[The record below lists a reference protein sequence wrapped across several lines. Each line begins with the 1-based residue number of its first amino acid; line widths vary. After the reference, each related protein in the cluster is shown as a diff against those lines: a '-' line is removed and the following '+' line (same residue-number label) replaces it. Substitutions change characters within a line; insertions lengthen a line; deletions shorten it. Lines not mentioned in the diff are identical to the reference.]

1 MNWYWAVICRY
12 TIQKF
17 IKVII
22 SKTIIFSRHIFG
34 IIASMIYGSSRP
46 RPRGES
52 GVSSHRKYMIEKYM
66 GKIWI
71 KIQFHLTVSNTSEPE
86 SNAHICSQGAGCQ
99 VTSGLK
105 STWSLFPII
114 VKEIRT
120 SDKEAETHIFRGLGG
135 NNSQTP
141 RQWIRFWTC
150 NERLYSGGFRFGN
163 WAWKFDAGL
172 KRARASLRHSTLQ
185 FTRGRVDLNDNDWI
199 RFTGWDGQQS
209 EQGPLLRAFK
219 WTAKKT
225 RE

>member
-1 MNWYWAVICRY
+1 MIGGEVLTQLRYNVFRRLQTDQARRSGWEIMIRYWAVICRY

-120 SDKEAETHIFRGLGG
+120 SDKEAETHIFRGLGVI
-135 NNSQTP
+135 TP
-141 RQWIRFWTC
+141 K
-150 NERLYSGGFRFGN
+150 LPDSG
-163 WAWKFDAGL
+163 
-172 KRARASLRHSTLQ
+172 
-185 FTRGRVDLNDNDWI
+185 
-199 RFTGWDGQQS
+199 
-209 EQGPLLRAFK
+209 
-219 WTAKKT
+219 
-225 RE
+225 